1 MNMNIK
7 NNTSPIIIDI
17 TPKSSETSG
26 IISAKVYHKE
36 VHMDVDSSF
45 INDLPI
51 SFSWLAISSVI
62 AASASNQNTGR
73 MTGLKLVK
81 KVPIV
86 GLGASCREIW
96 SLIRI

>member
-1 MNMNIK
+1 MTMNIQ

-17 TPKSSETSG
+17 TPKSSESSG

-36 VHMDVDSSF
+36 VHMDSSF
-45 INDLPI
+45 INNPPI
-51 SFSWLAISSVI
+51 SFSWSAMSSVI

-86 GLGASCREIW
+86 GLGASCREIC